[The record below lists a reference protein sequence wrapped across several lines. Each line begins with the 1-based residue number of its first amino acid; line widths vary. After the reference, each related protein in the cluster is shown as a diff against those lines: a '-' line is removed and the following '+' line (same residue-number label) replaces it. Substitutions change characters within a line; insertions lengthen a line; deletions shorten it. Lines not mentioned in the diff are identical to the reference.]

1 MLKFNYGEYVFQ
13 QLITTEFVQLK
24 LAHIFISLAANCI
37 SLHLATVLCLI
48 VSVNVYVDFFLQI
61 AISVTCSL
69 KINHIYNFVE
79 RYETEFYALTQYLIN
94 NYSIDNYRYWK
105 RVVVIGVC
113 MYACVLL
120 AVVQLTNWVLFLYII
135 QYAVCFLIIEQ
146 FEQQRVQNWIKEY
159 QNRPVAKVLT
169 DDPASDFLINSYLS
183 PRSNVLRTRRSS
195 APTRDRPAIRNN
207 ELSLIGNDCS
217 GSISSG
223 YSKPNY
229 RQGLTDQINR
239 STLRGSVTGGLR
251 KRNSASPA
259 APIDASHLPRSN
271 ASIRSSWAKDGT
283 QTKPYSR
290 PPNY

>member
-24 LAHIFISLAANCI
+24 LAHILISLAANCI

-48 VSVNVYVDFFLQI
+48 VSVNIYIDFFLQI
-61 AISVTCSL
+61 AISVICSL

-79 RYETEFYALTQYLIN
+79 RYEAEFYALTQYLIN

-113 MYACVLL
+113 IYACVLL
-120 AVVQLTNWVLFLYII
+120 AVVQITNWILFLYII
-135 QYAVCFLIIEQ
+135 QYAICFLTIEQ
-146 FEQQRVQNWIKEY
+146 FEQQRVQYWIKEY

-183 PRSNVLRTRRSS
+183 PRRNVLRTRRSS
-195 APTRDRPAIRNN
+195 ASTAN
-207 ELSLIGNDCS
+207 ELPLIGNDCS

-223 YSKPNY
+223 SNKPNY
-229 RQGLTDQINR
+229 RQGLTDQVNR
-239 STLRGSVTGGLR
+239 SALRGSVTGGLR
-251 KRNSASPA
+251 KRKSASSTDLRDTSQEP
-259 APIDASHLPRSN
+259 H
-271 ASIRSSWAKDGT
+271 IRSSWART
-283 QTKPYSR
+283 SNHTKPYNK